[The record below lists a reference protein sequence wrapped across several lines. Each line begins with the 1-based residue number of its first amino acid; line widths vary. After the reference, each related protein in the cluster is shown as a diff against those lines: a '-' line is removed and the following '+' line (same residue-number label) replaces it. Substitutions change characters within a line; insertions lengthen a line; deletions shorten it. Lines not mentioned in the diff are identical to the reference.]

1 MLASLSS
8 GRTCSGNVHPSIMIL
23 AELPTAVPHHCVH
36 GIGQTGYLFSL
47 ILQSTR
53 LGEVVAPKLLP
64 SEHLSEILV
73 TITAGRKVAFL
84 SGVSSRS
91 DEGREPSEA
100 HGPFSLPIVI
110 VLCCVEEDQKQQM
123 RLRSTQRRLKMRMRG
138 NKSLMT

>member
-8 GRTCSGNVHPSIMIL
+8 GRTCSGNVRPSIMIL
-23 AELPTAVPHHCVH
+23 AELPTTVPHHCVH

-53 LGEVVAPKLLP
+53 LGEVAAPKLLP

-91 DEGREPSEA
+91 DEGQEPSEA
-100 HGPFSLPIVI
+100 HSHCVM
-110 VLCCVEEDQKQQM
+110 LC
-123 RLRSTQRRLKMRMRG
+123 RRRPKAADETEVNTKKTKDENAG
-138 NKSLMT
+138 Q